1 MQTPLKSDLK
11 TKGKVVYMS
20 RSATVTRTTKETD
33 ISMTF
38 TIDGTGTSHIDTGI
52 GFFNHMLEGFAKHG
66 FFDLKLKKLS
76 KVNFINIFLV
86 FLRCLLA

>member
-1 MQTPLKSDLK
+1 
-11 TKGKVVYMS
+11 MS

-66 FFDLKLKKLS
+66 FFDLDLS
-76 KVNFINIFLV
+76 IKGDLQVDGHHTVEDAGIVLGTAIKEAV
-86 FLRCLLA
+86 